1 MDLQNRMEIRVSWDI
16 IHTDIVMEIQKGQ
29 CSIPW
34 QRQTATA
41 PRKLRFIRVMT
52 KYKPAA

>member
-1 MDLQNRMEIRVSWDI
+1 MDLQNRMEMMVSWDI

-34 QRQTATA
+34 LRQTATA
-41 PRKLRFIRVMT
+41 PRKLRFIRVMK